1 MSLKTLV
8 AKEEEVIRAP
18 PLLDRCVSP
27 KVDKG
32 EDLRMNSL
40 IESQK
45 WPVDFGSSGEV
56 VVRDQGVEVWDG
68 VDGASP
74 SPLGVYP
81 PDMHL
86 DWAEDCEED
95 EAQLLE
101 ILDASVSEE
110 EFFQE
115 SMVARQKTKE
125 NVSGDFTDVIEEDL
139 LRIVKLG
146 RHKIKGRREL
156 LNLNNSINYGDASL
170 SSRRGK
176 GKAHML

>member
-86 DWAEDCEED
+86 DWAGDCEED

-101 ILDASVSEE
+101 ILDASVNEE
-110 EFFQE
+110 EFLQE

-125 NVSGDFTDVIEEDL
+125 NASGDFTDAIEEDHF
-139 LRIVKLG
+139 RIVKLG
-146 RHKIKGRREL
+146 RLKIKGRREL
-156 LNLNNSINYGDASL
+156 LNLNSSIN
-170 SSRRGK
+170 
-176 GKAHML
+176 